1 MSLGSQIKSL
11 LDDINSVNSEYALSS
26 RSFATKLNIS
36 HVFLSQII
44 LGKRIPNE
52 KMLEKIGEVIEQQA
66 KTVLKLGDNKQK
78 LKNALNAR
86 EFLKKFVSETQTKE
100 EIVDLLFK
108 EYVLSPLNTVNLL
121 RKIESS
127 KLHDTKKNISQIL
140 ESDWKQFI
148 EKLLGENCP
157 PISELLNPMSGKDNM
172 ESERLPEKVRDAF
185 RRLSIDSRFDSL
197 KKYFDFEDR
206 FDDVTFLKKLFPL
219 SYKE

>member
-1 MSLGSQIKSL
+1 
-11 LDDINSVNSEYALSS
+11 VNSEYALSS

>member
-1 MSLGSQIKSL
+1 
-11 LDDINSVNSEYALSS
+11 
-26 RSFATKLNIS
+26 
-36 HVFLSQII
+36 
-44 LGKRIPNE
+44 
-52 KMLEKIGEVIEQQA
+52 
-66 KTVLKLGDNKQK
+66 VLKLGDNKQK

>member
-219 SYKE
+219 RYKE